1 MSDVS
6 RFVAKDA
13 TEIDSP
19 GKSGYDIYPFSP
31 RSAFDII
38 LDLSQAVVGCIAFR
52 AFVESR
58 SQTVD
63 QLASQG
69 H

>member
-1 MSDVS
+1 MSKVP

-19 GKSGYDIYPFSP
+19 GNSGYDIYPFSP
-31 RSAFDII
+31 RPAFDII
-38 LDLSQAVVGCIAFR
+38 LDLSQAIVGRIAFR

-58 SQTVD
+58 NQTVD
-63 QLASQG
+63 QLASQI